1 MQMIDLGHF
10 PFNQNVWFEF
20 LSTSSGEWNSIFQY
34 FQKRRQPCK
43 VYPNFRN
50 FLPFFCPFNFA
61 PGISRIFFD
70 AVSKFSKV
78 LVEYME
84 SALRMLT
91 ICVEKLVILG
101 RTQIE
106 WFILVD
112 VPFVYNYQCQA
123 NSGKTAM
130 SKMDISGDESLQVQ
144 NHLWC
149 DSCSILVATVNK
161 LLATH
166 L

>member
-1 MQMIDLGHF
+1 MSG
-10 PFNQNVWFEF
+10 FNFCQLPVVNGTAFFNISKKEDN
-20 LSTSSGEWNSIFQY
+20 LARYTQIFKI
-34 FQKRRQPCK
+34 F
-43 VYPNFRN
+43 YPEV
-50 FLPFFCPFNFA
+50 FFPFNFA

-101 RTQIE
+101 RTQME

-144 NHLWC
+144 NHL
-149 DSCSILVATVNK
+149 
-161 LLATH
+161 
-166 L
+166 